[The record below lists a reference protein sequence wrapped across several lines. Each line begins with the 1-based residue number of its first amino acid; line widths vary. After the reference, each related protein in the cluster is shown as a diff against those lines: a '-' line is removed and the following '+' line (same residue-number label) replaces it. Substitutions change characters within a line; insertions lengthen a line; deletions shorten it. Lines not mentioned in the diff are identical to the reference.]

1 MASRLGQRLG
11 HRIALSLIALVLGF
25 GLGLVM
31 LGLSPVVAGV
41 CPGCFGFKKIAPEVY
56 SELTG
61 PTTSDE
67 MLRRLVFA
75 EARVEA
81 AFGPQERP
89 RMLICYTETCN
100 KVMGGMEVR
109 AMAYGS
115 HLFYLT
121 PKGHDTEIIA
131 HELTHV
137 ALHRQI
143 GLKAQARFPAW
154 VDEGIATYVSRDPR
168 FDLNPE
174 SCDPG
179 QGALPEKAHDWRH
192 SMGARDASFYAEA
205 GCRVARWLKAYPV
218 SGIEGLVGAY
228 VPE

>member
-1 MASRLGQRLG
+1 MARRLG

-25 GLGLVM
+25 GLGLLA
-31 LGLSPVVAGV
+31 LGFTPVLAGG
-41 CPGCFGFKKIAPEVY
+41 CPGCFGFKRIAPEVY

-61 PTTSDE
+61 STTSED
-67 MLRRLVFA
+67 MLRRLVLA
-75 EARVEA
+75 EARVA
-81 AFGPQERP
+81 MAFGPQKRP

-100 KVMGGMEVR
+100 QVMGGMEAR

-121 PKGHDTEIIA
+121 PRGHDTEIIA
-131 HELTHV
+131 HELSHV

-143 GLKAQARFPAW
+143 GLRAQARFPAW
-154 VDEGIATYVSRDPR
+154 LDEGIAVWVSRDPR

-179 QGALPEKAHDWRH
+179 QGALPEKAESWRH
-192 SMGARDASFYAEA
+192 SMGARDASFYAQA
-205 GCRVARWLKAYPV
+205 GCRVARWLKAHPV
-218 SGIEGLVGAY
+218 SGIDGLVAEHLA
-228 VPE
+228 P